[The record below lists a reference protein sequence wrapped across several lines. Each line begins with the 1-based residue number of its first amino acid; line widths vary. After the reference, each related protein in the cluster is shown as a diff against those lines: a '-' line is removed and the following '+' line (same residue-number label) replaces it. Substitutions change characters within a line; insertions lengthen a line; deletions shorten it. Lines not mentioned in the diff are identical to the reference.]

1 MPSDLTVKAVSPVIG
16 ASESPAEP
24 KPDFRTPPAHAPPSG
39 SPPVVNPSLRL
50 DAALGLVVIEFRDAS
65 GKLTTTIP
73 SQQQLQAYRAAS
85 AAHSGARGHAGR
97 PPRGAARNA

>member
-1 MPSDLTVKAVSPVIG
+1 MPSDLTVKAVSPVVG

-24 KPDFRTPPAHAPPSG
+24 KPDFHTPPAHAPPSG
-39 SPPVVNPSLRL
+39 SPPVVNPALRL

-73 SQQQLQAYRAAS
+73 SEQQLQAYRTWS
-85 AAHSGARGHAGR
+85 GEHPGPGARTG
-97 PPRGAARNA
+97 PNA